1 MKVVIGMD
9 GSKYSRWAL
18 EWIARLPLAAPPP
31 VVALHAVDLSAL
43 KAPVMFQ
50 PMVVGNEPFIQAEVK
65 RLDKKAKEVVAETK
79 RSFDS
84 FNLQGRVMI
93 AKGAPAE
100 IIVKRA
106 RRGDLL
112 IVGHRGLTGLDRFML
127 GSVSTKVMLHAPC
140 SVLVVKQPSRPI
152 RKILLA
158 TDGSK
163 NANKALRFLLEDM
176 RSANVEILVTHVM
189 PFLRYSEQ
197 NEAGKVLVDQCAEKL
212 ALAGYRVTPMLK
224 LGSPA
229 DEIIKIAGRQKV
241 DLIVSGAKGLGAI
254 ARFFLGSV
262 SMKLMQHSACSV
274 LVVR

>member
-1 MKVVIGMD
+1 MKIIIGMD

-18 EWIARLPLAAPPP
+18 EWVARLPLVAPPP

-65 RLDKKAKEVVAETK
+65 SLDKKAKEVAAETK
-79 RSFDS
+79 RSLDS
-84 FNLQGRVMI
+84 FNLQGRVTI
-93 AKGAPAE
+93 EKGAPAD

-106 RRGDLL
+106 RRGDLV

-140 SVLVVKQPSRPI
+140 SVLVVKQPSRAI

-163 NANKALRFLLEDM
+163 NANKALRFLLQDM

-197 NEAGKVLVDQCAEKL
+197 NEAVKVLVDQCVEKL
-212 ALAGYRVTPMLK
+212 ASAGYRVTPMLK
-224 LGSPA
+224 LGNPA
-229 DEIIKIAGRQKV
+229 DEIIKIAGREKV
-241 DLIVSGAKGLGAI
+241 DLILAGAKGMGAI
-254 ARFFLGSV
+254 ARFLLGSV
-262 SMKLMQHSACSV
+262 SIKLMQHSACSV

>member
-1 MKVVIGMD
+1 MKVVIGVD

-18 EWIARLPLAAPPP
+18 EWIAQLPLAIPHR
-31 VVALHAVDLSAL
+31 VVALHAIDLSAL

-65 RLDKKAKEVVAETK
+65 RLGKKAEEVAAETK
-79 RSFDS
+79 RSLDF

-93 AKGAPAE
+93 EKGAPAD

-106 RRGDLL
+106 RRGDFVM
-112 IVGHRGLTGLDRFML
+112 VGHRGLTGLDRFML
-127 GSVSTKVMLHAPC
+127 GSVSTKVALHAPC

-163 NANKALRFLLEDM
+163 NSNKGLRFLLRDM
-176 RSANVEILVTHVM
+176 RSANIEILVTHVM

-197 NEAGKVLVDQCAEKL
+197 NEAGKALVDQCAEKL
-212 ALAGYRVTPMLK
+212 ALAGYRVTPTLK
-224 LGSPA
+224 LGNPA
-229 DEIIKIAGRQKV
+229 DEIIKLAGRQKV
-241 DLIVSGAKGLGAI
+241 DLIVAGAKGMGAI

-262 SMKLMQHSACSV
+262 SIKLMQHSPCSV